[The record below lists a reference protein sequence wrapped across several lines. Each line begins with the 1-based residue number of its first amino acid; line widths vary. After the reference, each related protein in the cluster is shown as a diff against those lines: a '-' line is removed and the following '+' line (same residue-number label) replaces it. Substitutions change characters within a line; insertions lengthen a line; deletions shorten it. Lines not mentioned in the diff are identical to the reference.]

1 MIRSFLTS
9 LLAKR
14 FAFQFVL
21 LAGLLVIGVNEYS
34 YRTSMAAFRAGIAL
48 TDDRVSTARLLQALT
63 DAEAGQRGYLLTQDA
78 FYLAAY
84 TRAVSEISLLR
95 AKVVPFLDV
104 NSELSASDIDT
115 IIDSRLQEMS
125 STISLLT
132 GGSVQQALSIV
143 KAGAAGNTTDKFRRL
158 VEDELSSAAN
168 RQLNARVAHVSKLD
182 VNHVVAILLTLGAV
196 AAMYVFI
203 RQLRVQFEDKQIAQ
217 AALERTVDKR
227 TIELRDLA
235 KYLQTVREL
244 EKDHLARELHDE
256 LGALL
261 TVAKLDLEGMRKR
274 VADMPEL
281 TARLERLGARLNE
294 VIVLKRRM
302 VEDMRPSSLTM
313 LGLRATLEQHCRD
326 LAEAMNIPFDL
337 QIEDV
342 SLAAETEL
350 VIFRFVQEALT
361 NMAKYSGAK
370 SVSVSLHKTG
380 NQLEVV
386 VSDDG
391 AGFDADC
398 ALVGRHGLM
407 GMRYRI
413 DSVGGI
419 MTVTSKP
426 GSGTTVRAT
435 ITV

>member
-1 MIRSFLTS
+1 MIRSFLTN

-14 FAFQFVL
+14 FAFQVVL
-21 LAGLLVIGVNEYS
+21 LAAAIVVGVNEYS
-34 YRTSMAAFRAGIAL
+34 YRTSMSAFRDGIAL
-48 TDDRVSTARLLQALT
+48 TDDRVSTARLLQSLT

-78 FYLAAY
+78 FYLLAY
-84 TRAVSEISLLR
+84 TRAVNDISSLR
-95 AKVVPFLDV
+95 TKVVPFLDV
-104 NSELSASDIDT
+104 NSELSATDIDA
-115 IIDSRLQEMS
+115 IIDARLVEMS

-132 GGSVQQALSIV
+132 NGFRQQALDIV
-143 KAGAAGNTTDKFRRL
+143 KAGAVGDTTGKFRKL
-158 VEDELSSAAN
+158 VDDELGGAAN
-168 RQLNARVAHVSKLD
+168 RQLNARVAHVSKLA
-182 VNHVVAILLTLGAV
+182 VNHVVGILLTLGAV
-196 AAMYVFI
+196 AAMYIFI
-203 RQLRVQFEDKQIAQ
+203 RQLRVQFEDRQIAQ
-217 AALERTVDKR
+217 AALELTVDKR
-227 TIELRDLA
+227 TVELRDLA

-281 TARLERLGARLNE
+281 TLRLERLGARLNE

-326 LAEAMNIPFDL
+326 LAEAMNIPFDI

-342 SLAAETEL
+342 SLPAETEL

-361 NMAKYSGAK
+361 NMAKYSGAEN
-370 SVSVSLHKTG
+370 VSVNLHKTG
-380 NQLEVV
+380 NQLDIA

-391 AGFDADC
+391 AGFDIDC
-398 ALVGRHGLM
+398 ALVGRHGLT

-419 MTVTSKP
+419 MSVISKP
-426 GSGTTVRAT
+426 GLGTTIRAT